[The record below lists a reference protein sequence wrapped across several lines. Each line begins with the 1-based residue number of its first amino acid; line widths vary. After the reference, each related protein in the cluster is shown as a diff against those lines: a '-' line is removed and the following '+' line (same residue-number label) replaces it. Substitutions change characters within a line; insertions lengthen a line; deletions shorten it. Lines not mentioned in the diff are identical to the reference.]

1 MAEACSRCG
10 SRNLSFPQ
18 PRVPFLWRIPAVA
31 LLLALGLCL
40 AALSSAFAIEVWK
53 SLAVRGALSGDL
65 VVHGLIL
72 ALLWGLWSILPDCL
86 RIVIRRLLKRR
97 SDENRD

>member
-18 PRVPFLWRIPAVA
+18 PRVPLLWRILAVA
-31 LLLALGLCL
+31 FLLVVGVCL
-40 AALSSAFAIEVWK
+40 AAPSSAFAIEVWK
-53 SLAVRGALSGDL
+53 SLVAIGALSGEL
-65 VVHGLIL
+65 VARGLTL
-72 ALLWGLWSILPDCL
+72 ALLWGLWGILPNCL

-97 SDENRD
+97 SDDNPD